1 MEVAINALTGRTQAQ
16 VFRSKSRCL
25 KTTKQ
30 LIDLAKSMN
39 AKVTD
44 LTDGTKLLTFRDG
57 TNRAV
62 QCKDSILD
70 AVRESVQE
78 LGEYLSKHPEQI
90 SKIGTGVLE
99 MLTIAEY
106 FAKAAMNEYTT
117 DRANCRRIAETHLE
131 NLHEDFPYIFSK
143 KKCSK
148 RIELKISLAIALKFD
163 WNSKDR

>member
-1 MEVAINALTGRTQAQ
+1 MEVAISSLTGRTQAQ

-30 LIDLAKSMN
+30 HIDLAKSMN
-39 AKVTD
+39 AKITD

-57 TNRAV
+57 TKRAV

-70 AVRESVQE
+70 AVRDSVQE
-78 LGEYLSKHPEQI
+78 LGAYLSQHPDQI

-99 MLTIAEY
+99 MLTSAEY

-117 DRANCRRIAETHLE
+117 DRANCRRIAETHLD

-143 KKCSK
+143 KNVT
-148 RIELKISLAIALKFD
+148 RQL
-163 WNSKDR
+163 N

>member
-1 MEVAINALTGRTQAQ
+1 MEVAISSLTGRTQAQ

-57 TNRAV
+57 TKRTV
-62 QCKDSILD
+62 QSQDKTLE
-70 AVRESVQE
+70 AVRDSVQE
-78 LGEYLSKHPEQI
+78 LGAYLSQHPDQI
-90 SKIGTGVLE
+90 SKIGTGVVE
-99 MLTIAEY
+99 MLTSAEY

-131 NLHEDFPYIFSK
+131 SLHESFPYIFSK
-143 KKCSK
+143 KNAA
-148 RIELKISLAIALKFD
+148 RQL
-163 WNSKDR
+163 N

>member
-1 MEVAINALTGRTQAQ
+1 MTGRTQAQ

-57 TNRAV
+57 TKRAV
-62 QCKDSILD
+62 QCKDSTLE
-70 AVRESVQE
+70 AVRQSVQE
-78 LGEYLSKHPEQI
+78 LGAYLSQHPDQM
-90 SKIGTGVLE
+90 SKIGTGVVE
-99 MLTIAEY
+99 MLTISED
-106 FAKAAMNEYTT
+106 FAQAAMNPYTT
-117 DRANCRRIAETHLE
+117 ARANSRRIAENHLDSQ
-131 NLHEDFPYIFSK
+131 HEDFPYIFSK
-143 KKCSK
+143 KKRK
-148 RIELKISLAIALKFD
+148 KTIELKISLAIALKFD

>member
-57 TNRAV
+57 TKRTV
-62 QCKDSILD
+62 QNQDSILD
-70 AVRESVQE
+70 AVRDSVQE
-78 LGEYLSKHPEQI
+78 LGAYLSQHPDQI
-90 SKIGTGVLE
+90 SKIGTGVVE
-99 MLTIAEY
+99 MLTSAEY
-106 FAKAAMNEYTT
+106 FAKAAMNQCTT
-117 DRANCRRIAETHLE
+117 DRANCRRIVENQLE
-131 NLHEDFPYIFSK
+131 SLHEDFPYIFSK
-143 KKCSK
+143 KNAA
-148 RIELKISLAIALKFD
+148 RQL
-163 WNSKDR
+163 N

>member
-1 MEVAINALTGRTQAQ
+1 MTIDKLGKNNLMEVAISSLTGRTQAQ

-30 LIDLAKSMN
+30 HIDLAKSMN
-39 AKVTD
+39 AKIID

-57 TNRAV
+57 TKRAV

-70 AVRESVQE
+70 AVRDSVQE
-78 LGEYLSKHPEQI
+78 LGAYLSQHPDQI

-99 MLTIAEY
+99 MLTSAEY

-117 DRANCRRIAETHLE
+117 DRANCRRIVETHLE

-143 KKCSK
+143 KNAA
-148 RIELKISLAIALKFD
+148 RAL
-163 WNSKDR
+163 N